1 MPSRILTESLERR
14 LMLAVAPAGPEF
26 RANSYTQSLQAY
38 PATGMDAD
46 GDFVVVW
53 QSNGQDQATGTNEG
67 VYGQRYSAAGA
78 VRGGEFRVNTTTAGN
93 QVRPQVAMDPLG
105 NFVVVWES
113 DDGSGPGIF
122 AQRYDA
128 AGAAQGGEFRVN
140 ATTAQPQSF
149 PAVAMGGDVGF
160 VVTWVSST
168 QDLSLDG
175 VYAQRFTPSGVP
187 AGPEFRV
194 NTETASQQRYPT
206 VAIDLSGEF
215 VVAWSSDLQDP
226 DNSTGIYAQR
236 FDAAGAR
243 QGGEF
248 RVNTFTTSD
257 QILPSL
263 AMDGDGDFAVTWH
276 GYEQNGN
283 YGVFARRFDSGG
295 LAQGGEFRVSNTV
308 PGFQRNTAIAMD
320 EDGDFV
326 ITWQDEH
333 TGPAPG
339 FTSVMARR
347 FTSGGAAVA
356 GEFLVNTTD
365 VGHHRYPAA
374 AMDAD
379 GDFVV
384 AWAGYGQDPGDT
396 AGQSGVYAQRYAE
409 PRPTGA
415 PRVTSVYVRGQG
427 WPAPFLTYLQA
438 QGLGSGTYGFALG
451 GVGQLAALPWRNI
464 DQITIRFDGE
474 VSAGLDIRGV
484 NVPTYD
490 YSLSYDPSIRTA
502 ISTFAQPFGAD
513 KILIEIIGNSPGG
526 LGLDGE
532 WTAGGTFPS
541 GDGAAGGDFRFRVNA
556 LPGDA
561 GRDGQVNATDVAEI
575 KRRLTRRPNDGVT
588 DPLRAYTVFSDITG
602 DGVINANDLAQVK
615 ARLTH
620 RLPAAEPLV
629 AISAGTDGPPAP
641 SITREL
647 FPDRRVAGQSP
658 G

>member
-67 VYGQRYSAAGA
+67 VYGQRYSAAGV

-248 RVNTFTTSD
+248 RVNTFTTRSC
-257 QILPSL
+257 
-263 AMDGDGDFAVTWH
+263 
-276 GYEQNGN
+276 
-283 YGVFARRFDSGG
+283 RR
-295 LAQGGEFRVSNTV
+295 
-308 PGFQRNTAIAMD
+308 
-320 EDGDFV
+320 
-326 ITWQDEH
+326 
-333 TGPAPG
+333 
-339 FTSVMARR
+339 
-347 FTSGGAAVA
+347 
-356 GEFLVNTTD
+356 
-365 VGHHRYPAA
+365 
-374 AMDAD
+374 
-379 GDFVV
+379 
-384 AWAGYGQDPGDT
+384 
-396 AGQSGVYAQRYAE
+396 
-409 PRPTGA
+409 
-415 PRVTSVYVRGQG
+415 
-427 WPAPFLTYLQA
+427 
-438 QGLGSGTYGFALG
+438 
-451 GVGQLAALPWRNI
+451 WR
-464 DQITIRFDGE
+464 
-474 VSAGLDIRGV
+474 
-484 NVPTYD
+484 
-490 YSLSYDPSIRTA
+490 
-502 ISTFAQPFGAD
+502 
-513 KILIEIIGNSPGG
+513 
-526 LGLDGE
+526 
-532 WTAGGTFPS
+532 WTAT
-541 GDGAAGGDFRFRVNA
+541 
-556 LPGDA
+556 
-561 GRDGQVNATDVAEI
+561 AT
-575 KRRLTRRPNDGVT
+575 
-588 DPLRAYTVFSDITG
+588 
-602 DGVINANDLAQVK
+602 
-615 ARLTH
+615 
-620 RLPAAEPLV
+620 
-629 AISAGTDGPPAP
+629 
-641 SITREL
+641 
-647 FPDRRVAGQSP
+647 SP
-658 G
+658 